1 MERAR
6 ISGSSI
12 TETSTPTRLSL
23 TASNSE
29 DVEQRIMQLSVE
41 QNSRLTQ
48 ICEKVH
54 ALELTAGM
62 NESRPTS
69 QQETSSA
76 TTNTIGENGRLSLNT
91 ASRASTESSKSIT
104 PGAEAKG
111 PKSNTPT
118 TPDPGKMP
126 QSSLWGAL
134 GDILSPMKVTV
145 ERTYERVN
153 KKMAKIYAQQRAESA
168 QHSDGEGGDMSPM
181 FEGGGRRLVLTTDG
195 HSYEG
200 GLNEQGQMHGYGRL
214 TWPDSHT
221 YQVRFPPQTFFPHAN
236 PPKISFAFL

>member
-1 MERAR
+1 
-6 ISGSSI
+6 
-12 TETSTPTRLSL
+12 L

-41 QNSRLTQ
+41 QNSRLAQ

-54 ALELTAGM
+54 ELELTAGM
-62 NESRPTS
+62 DEIRPTS
-69 QQETSSA
+69 RQETASVTA
-76 TTNTIGENGRLSLNT
+76 NANVENAGLSLNT
-91 ASRASTESSKSIT
+91 ANRASTEASIT

-111 PKSNTPT
+111 PKTLTPT

-134 GDILSPMKVTV
+134 GDILSPMKESV

-153 KKMAKIYAQQRAESA
+153 KKVAKIYAQQQRAESA
-168 QHSDGEGGDMSPM
+168 QHSDGDGGDMSPM

-200 GLNEQGQMHGYGRL
+200 GLNQQGQMHGYGRL

-221 YQVRFPPQTFFPHAN
+221 YQVCFPQ
-236 PPKISFAFL
+236 KIK